1 MHRDKDQPSR
11 FSGGLSTEDLAQQ
24 PSGAPERTGGEP
36 GTASREAPLY
46 PGEST
51 GTPSPGR
58 AGSATTPQRDRPDQS
73 AGQERSAG
81 AGAGATADTE
91 AAADTSVPGT
101 ARTAQTA
108 TGQDTAEGPAATG
121 SPDTARTPETTR
133 PAGDGEDAP
142 RLLSTEDEQ
151 GFRDRWHET
160 QSKFVDD
167 PREAVHAADTLVA
180 DVMQTLAATFAR
192 HKEELEGQWSQ
203 GEQVDTE
210 ELRKA
215 LRRYRSFFNR
225 LLST

>member
-24 PSGAPERTGGEP
+24 GSGPPERTGEP

-58 AGSATTPQRDRPDQS
+58 AGTATTPQGDRPDRT
-73 AGQERSAG
+73 AGEERSAG
-81 AGAGATADTE
+81 AAGTADAE
-91 AAADTSVPGT
+91 ATPDTDTAPPGT
-101 ARTAQTA
+101 TGTGETAG
-108 TGQDTAEGPAATG
+108 GQDTAEGPAAAG
-121 SPDTARTPETTR
+121 SPDTARTPETTG

-160 QSKFVDD
+160 QNKFVDD
-167 PREAVHAADTLVA
+167 PRDAVHAADTLVA

>member
-24 PSGAPERTGGEP
+24 PSGTPERTGAEP
-36 GTASREAPLY
+36 GTASREAPVF

-51 GTPSPGR
+51 GTPSPGKAGTATSPQGDR
-58 AGSATTPQRDRPDQS
+58 AGRT

-81 AGAGATADTE
+81 TAGTEDTE
-91 AAADTSVPGT
+91 AAPGT
-101 ARTAQTA
+101 KMPGAA
-108 TGQDTAEGPAATG
+108 GTAETAGGEDTEEGPEAAEG
-121 SPDTARTPETTR
+121 PDTARTPETTG

-160 QSKFVDD
+160 QNKFVDD